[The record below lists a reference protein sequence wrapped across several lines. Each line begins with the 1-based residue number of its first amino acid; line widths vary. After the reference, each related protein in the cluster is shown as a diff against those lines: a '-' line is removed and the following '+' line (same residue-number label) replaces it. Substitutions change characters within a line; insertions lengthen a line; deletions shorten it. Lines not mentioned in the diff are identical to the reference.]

1 MNNYKVHYILILQ
14 DSHFIKEGIISGIE
28 TEH

>member
-1 MNNYKVHYILILQ
+1 MNNYGVHYLLILQ
-14 DSHFIKEGIISGIE
+14 DSHFIKEEIISGIE